1 MCARFK
7 RAADGLPRGIRS
19 RSGMTMKLVRF
30 GEWRTGLVVELP
42 TGLHVI
48 DVVASLGALLPEDPV
63 SNGVLNGILRD
74 EGSWAPL
81 IEHWGPAGAGLQRLA
96 RVALRRPDHP
106 GLVMRPFDETLATP
120 PSGHSPRI
128 VALEITELNHETA
141 SCRERPQVSDR
152 VADQRVVA
160 LDAYRNRL

>member
-1 MCARFK
+1 MR
-7 RAADGLPRGIRS
+7 
-19 RSGMTMKLVRF
+19 GMTMKLVRF

-48 DVVASLGALLPEDPV
+48 DVVASIGALLPEDPV
-63 SNGVLNGILRD
+63 SNGVLNGVFRNG
-74 EGSWAPL
+74 GSWAPL
-81 IEHWGPAGAGLQRLA
+81 IEHWGPAGTGLKRLA

-120 PSGHSPRI
+120 SSGHSPRI
-128 VALEITELNHETA
+128 AALEITELNHQAA
-141 SCRERPQVSDR
+141 SCREQPPVGDR

-160 LDAYRNRL
+160 LDAYRK